1 MATQTHNSKL
11 EQKRAERTKKDSE
24 DSPSEKREVVMH
36 GAKLKC
42 EYAQGLGDLVVTS
55 NELQLQDK
63 LWATQGDGN
72 NMINLQFKG
81 TCGHPKW
88 PAKNMQPP
96 PCMSVIKLSP
106 WEKLGTTIVQDQRVL
121 VKESCITCNPDFNS
135 AKASPIPQVASIETK
150 LNKIL
155 NFDRLTPLEID
166 LFDLAKFKVTQYE
179 NPPTVADKQSVKWQI
194 DYGTNKQDIFNHSE
208 ELNLRV
214 GDKDCYD
221 TTFKVFA
228 YMQNVNENLFK
239 EVRVKPITIIPR
251 SSWGARTPRTGGNY
265 SYEAIGKTPEEYYDT
280 IVIHHSG
287 NAKHFPTVKE
297 IQDEHMDQMDKADIG
312 YHFAVDKDGKIY
324 EGRVIDRKGAHVDQ
338 ANTGKIGVVLLG
350 DLSTDNV
357 GVNQGILG
365 AIKLNFEERDG
376 DDHITD
382 KMRNAVL
389 SLCIHLDR
397 LYKIEMVGGHM
408 EIASS
413 SHTDERYCPGN
424 LTMEKMDEWRQILEK
439 KKP

>member
-1 MATQTHNSKL
+1 MATQTHNEKL
-11 EQKRAERTKKDSE
+11 NQKRAERQRKDVE

-42 EYAQGLGDLVVTS
+42 EYAQGLGKLVVTS

-88 PAKNMQPP
+88 PAKNIQPP

-106 WEKLGTTIVQDQRVL
+106 WEKLGETIVQDQKVL
-121 VKESCITCNPDFNS
+121 VKESCITCNPDFNT
-135 AKASPIPQVASIETK
+135 AKASAIPQVASIERK

-155 NFDRLTPLEID
+155 NFERLTPLEID
-166 LFDLAKFKVTQYE
+166 LFDIARFKVTEYE
-179 NPPTVADKQSVKWQI
+179 NPPTQADRELVKWQI
-194 DYGTNKQDIFNHSE
+194 DYGTNKQDIFNHNE
-208 ELNLRV
+208 QLNLRV
-214 GDKDCYD
+214 NDKDCYD
-221 TTFKVFA
+221 ATFKVFA
-228 YMQNVNENLFK
+228 YMQNVNENLFR
-239 EVRVKPITIIPR
+239 EVKVKPITIIPR
-251 SSWGARTPRTGGNY
+251 TAWGARTHRTGANY
-265 SYEAIGKTPEEYYDT
+265 SYENIGKTPEQYYDT

-324 EGRVIDRKGAHVDQ
+324 EGRPIDIKGAHVDQ
-338 ANTGKIGVVLLG
+338 ANTGKIGIVLLG
-350 DLSTDNV
+350 DLSTDNA
-357 GVNQGILG
+357 GINQGILG
-365 AIKLNFEERDG
+365 AIRLNFEERDG

-397 LYKIEMVGGHM
+397 LYKIEIVAGHM

-424 LTMEKMDEWRQILEK
+424 LTMEKMEEWRSILEK
-439 KKP
+439 RKP